1 MYARARESLQG
12 GFMRERDIETV
23 LVSEVRKHGGRAY
36 KFVSPGNDGV
46 PDRLVVM
53 PGGVVIFVELKSD
66 TGRLSMQ
73 QKVQI
78 RRLQDMRQWVEVVKG
93 PAGLCDFFLKLGWGD
108 AADRIRNKRWWPG

>member
-1 MYARARESLQG
+1 
-12 GFMRERDIETV
+12 MRERDIETV

-73 QKVQI
+73 QKVQLK
-78 RRLQDMRQWVEVVKG
+78 RLEEMGQWVEIVKG
-93 PAGLCDFFLKLGWGD
+93 PAGLCEFFLKLGWGD
-108 AADRIRNKRWWPG
+108 AADRIRKKRWFITSTETKEITELKT